1 MTMIMTTT
9 ILSTQSYHLQ
19 TIKFT
24 ILEKIVLLVKCQNEL
39 YYSPMFCQTYDI
51 LIIDFIIDF
60 IHQ

>member
-1 MTMIMTTT
+1 MTMIMTT
-9 ILSTQSYHLQ
+9 ILSIQSYHLQ